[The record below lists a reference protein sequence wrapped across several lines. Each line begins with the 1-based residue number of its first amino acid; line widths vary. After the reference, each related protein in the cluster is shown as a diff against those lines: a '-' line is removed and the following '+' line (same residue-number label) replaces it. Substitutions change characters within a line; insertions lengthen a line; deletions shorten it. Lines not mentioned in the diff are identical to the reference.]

1 LSLPLSLFLGMIGEE
16 NDNIYFNFAQRTA
29 AVSKIIRSFKRYQE
43 KKRRRRS
50 IMLRKIIPS
59 IVKNIIT
66 NSITISEEETIR
78 RNLSAVKI
86 QKTVRGKIVFRS
98 IYENR
103 KNKINEEFRLSEKIA
118 ANNLNNK
125 ARIIQSAYR
134 EYLINKVRIGLI
146 SSQEGKRTDSMI
158 IVKRV
163 VCSYI
168 RRNKQKERE
177 KERANETRNEW
188 RLEQLYRMRYIGAVI
203 IQSAYRGKS
212 LYIRAVSLY
221 FFVFICL
228 FIFMI
233 NVCIDSII
241 IYSSI
246 N

>member
-1 LSLPLSLFLGMIGEE
+1 MIGEE

-177 KERANETRNEW
+177 KERERERANETRNEW
-188 RLEQLYRMRYIGAVI
+188 RLEQLNRMRYIGAVI